1 MSALEDI
8 LGTVVDKAV
17 GDEDKAKL
25 VETLLPLVVSL
36 LASGGLEE
44 ILGKMK
50 DQGLSSQADS
60 WVGGGENKS
69 ISGDQ
74 AKKVVGDD
82 EVKRIAGQIGLPEDQ
97 TADLIAKALPLAV
110 DQASPD
116 GDLPDAAAVD
126 EALTGE
132 GKLRRGIDR

>member
-50 DQGLSSQADS
+50 EQGLSSQADS

-132 GKLRRGIDR
+132 RKLRRGIDR